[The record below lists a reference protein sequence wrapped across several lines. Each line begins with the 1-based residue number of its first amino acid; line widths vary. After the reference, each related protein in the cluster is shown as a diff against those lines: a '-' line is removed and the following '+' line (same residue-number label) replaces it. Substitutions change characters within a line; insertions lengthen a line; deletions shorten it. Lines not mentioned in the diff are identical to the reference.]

1 MKDETALGPLG
12 PLGAG
17 RKEGH
22 LLVGAG
28 VAPAWIFPASGIPE
42 PLRSPTL
49 EAGLS
54 EPGTCRQDHSRTGRG
69 GLLFKVLFGLDQGV
83 PSAKCQ

>member
-1 MKDETALGPLG
+1 MN

-22 LLVGAG
+22 LPVGAG

-42 PLRSPTL
+42 PLRSSTL
-49 EAGLS
+49 ETGFS
-54 EPGTCRQDHSRTGRG
+54 EPGRLLQTGSFQDGQG
-69 GLLFKVLFGLDQGV
+69 GTFV
-83 PSAKCQ
+83 

>member
-1 MKDETALGPLG
+1 MKDKTALGPLG

-17 RKEGH
+17 RKEGY

-54 EPGTCRQDHSRTGRG
+54 EPGRLLQTGSFQDGQG
-69 GLLFKVLFGLDQGV
+69 GTFV
-83 PSAKCQ
+83 